1 VTFACPQD
9 TPASAKPLAA
19 CAAFLKSNEKAQQQW
34 DDRIG
39 SARVQA
45 KNWRLMAFACIG
57 LVVLV
62 SGGLIWHASRS
73 TITPYVVEVDKQGQV
88 RAVGPAMEI
97 YRPNDAQIAFHLSR
111 FIQDVRSLSIDPIVV
126 RQNWLDAYDYTT
138 ERGAATLNEYART
151 NDPFSRV
158 GQTTIS
164 VDVTSVVRVSEIS
177 VQLRWI
183 ERTYTNGALTN
194 TERWTA
200 IASLVIK
207 QPRDEA
213 RLRKN
218 PLGIF
223 VDGLNWSRELNAASG

>member
-1 VTFACPQD
+1 
-9 TPASAKPLAA
+9 
-19 CAAFLKSNEKAQQQW
+19 
-34 DDRIG
+34 
-39 SARVQA
+39 
-45 KNWRLMAFACIG
+45 
-57 LVVLV
+57 
-62 SGGLIWHASRS
+62 
-73 TITPYVVEVDKQGQV
+73 
-88 RAVGPAMEI
+88 MEI

-164 VDVTSVVRVSEIS
+164 IEVTSVVRVSEVS

>member
-1 VTFACPQD
+1 MRFKRATVRYAETPEPVTPYQA
-9 TPASAKPLAA
+9 
-19 CAAFLKSNEKAQQQW
+19 AQQAW
-34 DDRIG
+34 DERIG

-57 LVVLV
+57 LVVTL
-62 SGGLIWHASRS
+62 SGGLIWQASRS
-73 TITPYVVEVDKQGQV
+73 TITPYVVEVDKLGQV
-88 RAVGPAMEI
+88 KAIGAAAEG
-97 YRPNDAQIAFHLSR
+97 YRPNDAQIAYHLSR
-111 FIQDVRSLSIDPIVV
+111 FIQNVRSLSIDPIVV
-126 RQNWLDAYDYTT
+126 RQNWLEAYDYTT

-151 NDPFSRV
+151 NDPFSHV
-158 GQTTIS
+158 GQTTIA
-164 VDVTSVVRVSEIS
+164 VEMTSVVRVSETS
-177 VQLRWI
+177 VQLRWV

-200 IASLVIK
+200 ILSLVMK

-223 VDGLNWSRELNAASG
+223 VDGLNWSRELANANG

>member
-1 VTFACPQD
+1 MRFKRATVRYTETPEPVTPYQA
-9 TPASAKPLAA
+9 
-19 CAAFLKSNEKAQQQW
+19 AQQCW
-34 DDRIG
+34 DERIG

-45 KNWRLMAFACIG
+45 KNWRLMAFACVG
-57 LVVLV
+57 LVVTL
-62 SGGLIWHASRS
+62 SAGLIWQASRS
-73 TITPYVVEVDKQGQV
+73 TITPYVVEVDKLGQV
-88 RAVGPAMEI
+88 KAVGAAVEA
-97 YRPNDAQIAFHLSR
+97 YRPNDAQIAYHLSR
-111 FIQDVRSLSIDPIVV
+111 FIQNVRSLSIDPVVV

-164 VDVTSVVRVSEIS
+164 IEMTSVVRVSETS
-177 VQLRWI
+177 VQTRWV

-200 IASLVIK
+200 ILSLVMK

-223 VDGLNWSRELNAASG
+223 VEGLNWSRELANASG

>member
-1 VTFACPQD
+1 MFKRPSVHYGRTPEPVTPYQ
-9 TPASAKPLAA
+9 
-19 CAAFLKSNEKAQQQW
+19 KAQQQW

-126 RQNWLDAYDYTT
+126 RQNWLDSYDYTT

-151 NDPFSRV
+151 N
-158 GQTTIS
+158 
-164 VDVTSVVRVSEIS
+164 
-177 VQLRWI
+177 
-183 ERTYTNGALTN
+183 
-194 TERWTA
+194 
-200 IASLVIK
+200 
-207 QPRDEA
+207 
-213 RLRKN
+213 
-218 PLGIF
+218 
-223 VDGLNWSRELNAASG
+223 